1 MTATL
6 SAGILLFRRTDAG
19 PEVLL
24 AHPGGPYWQRQD
36 LGSWSVPKGIAET
49 DEALEAVAA
58 REFEEETGFALA
70 TCARDAGRPRLDLG
84 EIQLKS
90 GKTVRA
96 WAVEGDLD
104 PELAHSNEV
113 DIEWPPRTGRRL
125 RIPEVD
131 RVAWFRLEEARLRF
145 HPAQAAFVD
154 RLEALLQA
162 QLDAKVEAQVEAR
175 LEAEPARQA
184 GT

>member
-1 MTATL
+1 MTAAT
-6 SAGILLFRRTDAG
+6 SAGILLYRQSTDG

-36 LGSWSVPKGIAET
+36 YGSWSVPKGIAEG

-58 REFEEETGFALA
+58 REFEEETGFELA
-70 TCARDAGRPRLDLG
+70 AVARDPERPPLDLG
-84 EIQLKS
+84 EITLKS

-104 PELAHSNEV
+104 PELAHSNEI
-113 DIEWPPRTGRRL
+113 DIEWPPRTGRL
-125 RIPEVD
+125 MRIPEVD
-131 RVAWFRLEEARLRF
+131 RVAWFGFAEARKRF

-154 RLEALLQA
+154 RLEA
-162 QLDAKVEAQVEAR
+162 QLADAAA
-175 LEAEPARQA
+175 
-184 GT
+184 T